1 MLFSTLAFA
10 VLAPITALALPASE
24 SHSDASLV
32 ARKPGENLCSLK
44 APPKLCV
51 PNKNITVAETAQR
64 AYDFYRAFVVDGDAE
79 KMFSLID
86 DVYVVSCRAPQAV
99 FGVRWLTQTQQHNPG
114 YKSGPLAIWS
124 LFCSGRKI
132 ASEASTS
139 WCFDEKTGMSWA
151 KYSTV
156 DRWAWVDGCVHEHV
170 RTIRVCSVCVR
181 WLTVSTTV
189 GSTRGVPERR
199 QVLQAPGCRCACR
212 YACRIK
218 GLREGEEVVG
228 GGWRLAVG

>member
-24 SHSDASLV
+24 GHSDASLV

-86 DVYVVSCRAPQAV
+86 DVYV
-99 FGVRWLTQTQQHNPG
+99 QHNPG
-114 YKSGPLAIWS
+114 YKSGPLAIWP

-132 ASEASTS
+132 GSEASTS

-156 DRWAWVDGCVHEHV
+156 DRWAWVDGCVHEH
-170 RTIRVCSVCVR
+170 
-181 WLTVSTTV
+181 WD
-189 GSTRGVPERR
+189 
-199 QVLQAPGCRCACR
+199 Q
-212 YACRIK
+212 
-218 GLREGEEVVG
+218 REAFPSADKCYK
-228 GGWRLAVG
+228 LPAAATPAA

>member
-1 MLFSTLAFA
+1 MGTGELSGSRTPSRTQTNATKMLFSTLAFA

-86 DVYVVSCRAPQAV
+86 DVYVVSRAPQAV
-99 FGVRWLTQTQQHNPG
+99 LRCGGLHRRSNTTPATSRVRSP
-114 YKSGPLAIWS
+114 SGP
-124 LFCSGRKI
+124 CS
-132 ASEASTS
+132 ATV
-139 WCFDEKTGMSWA
+139 A
-151 KYSTV
+151 KLPP
-156 DRWAWVDGCVHEHV
+156 RRARRGA
-170 RTIRVCSVCVR
+170 
-181 WLTVSTTV
+181 LTRRRACR
-189 GSTRGVPERR
+189 GPSTRRWIGGRGWMGVSMSTYVSYESGW
-199 QVLQAPGCRCACR
+199 VVCA
-212 YACRIK
+212 
-218 GLREGEEVVG
+218 G
-228 GGWRLAVG
+228 

>member
-86 DVYVVSCRAPQAV
+86 DVYHVS
-99 FGVRWLTQTQQHNPG
+99 
-114 YKSGPLAIWS
+114 
-124 LFCSGRKI
+124 
-132 ASEASTS
+132 
-139 WCFDEKTGMSWA
+139 
-151 KYSTV
+151 
-156 DRWAWVDGCVHEHV
+156 
-170 RTIRVCSVCVR
+170 
-181 WLTVSTTV
+181 
-189 GSTRGVPERR
+189 
-199 QVLQAPGCRCACR
+199 
-212 YACRIK
+212 
-218 GLREGEEVVG
+218 
-228 GGWRLAVG
+228 